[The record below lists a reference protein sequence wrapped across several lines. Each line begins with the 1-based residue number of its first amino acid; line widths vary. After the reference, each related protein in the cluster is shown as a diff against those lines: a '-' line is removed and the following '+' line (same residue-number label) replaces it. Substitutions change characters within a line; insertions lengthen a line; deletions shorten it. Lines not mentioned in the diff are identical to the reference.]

1 MIAERIIE
9 QARSIRIEDECTRR
23 NIKLRGRNE
32 RYGPCPICGGDDR
45 FSINLKKQVFYCRHC
60 DVGGDVI
67 QLVQHIDGGSFA
79 EAVELLTGEQARPL
93 ACAPVTAKK
102 QSIADYER
110 EQHDKA
116 AWLWSQRKPI
126 TGTIGERY
134 LRARGITC
142 PLPPTLAFLAPY
154 KPEHHPAMIAAFGLC
169 EEPEP
174 GLIVPPRN
182 VIAVHLTLLEPDGSG
197 KANIE
202 KKKIVIGSPGARPI
216 VVAPPNDLLSLAIT
230 EGIEDGLSVYQATG
244 IGVWVARAAG
254 SLPALADV
262 MPSYIRCVTIYAHDD
277 DNSQHAGQRKA
288 CELADALLRKSID
301 VFMEGLPS

>member
-1 MIAERIIE
+1 MFNGARIAAHIIE

-102 QSIADYER
+102 QSVADYER

-126 TGTIGERY
+126 TGTI
-134 LRARGITC
+134 
-142 PLPPTLAFLAPY
+142 
-154 KPEHHPAMIAAFGLC
+154 
-169 EEPEP
+169 
-174 GLIVPPRN
+174 
-182 VIAVHLTLLEPDGSG
+182 
-197 KANIE
+197 
-202 KKKIVIGSPGARPI
+202 
-216 VVAPPNDLLSLAIT
+216 
-230 EGIEDGLSVYQATG
+230 
-244 IGVWVARAAG
+244 
-254 SLPALADV
+254 
-262 MPSYIRCVTIYAHDD
+262 
-277 DNSQHAGQRKA
+277 
-288 CELADALLRKSID
+288 
-301 VFMEGLPS
+301 